1 MNNMSQGICGAI
13 GFISW
18 ETWGW
23 GYGGGIVKIWTCPW
37 KYVMRGISYTMCAAA
52 KKKKKKC
59 GGAVVLIQNK
69 EGLK

>member
-1 MNNMSQGICGAI
+1 MNNTSQGIRGAL

-23 GYGGGIVKIWTCPW
+23 GHGGGIVKIWTRPW
-37 KYVMRGISYTMCAAA
+37 KYVMRGISYTMCASA
-52 KKKKKKC
+52 KKKC